1 MALLRSFLLQRES
14 LSTKLIAGV
23 CATLMV
29 FGVMLLASSVEDNA
43 DLKRASL
50 SAHLQDEINFLAP
63 TLAEQ
68 AVLGDYTNIRT
79 ILNTQAK
86 RKDTAEIS
94 WISASK
100 KVIAVEDDAIPM
112 EAPQWFVSWVNIPA
126 QMQSRDIIVGGVNYG
141 RLVVTGS
148 TKVAINSIW
157 AGFINELQILLI
169 AIGACIAVMVSIINR
184 GMRPLKTLAT
194 SARKFGQGD
203 YSVRIPPTG
212 TSEILDSIKSF
223 NSMADNIDGLVRS
236 LQSSEAKNQ
245 LLATIVEQSSEAIV
259 TIDINGRI
267 TSWNSGAA
275 QLFGYSVEEAIGQPY
290 QLFRSDSGDVLAGQG
305 KRLADNSSSRVE
317 LTMRSRDGRP
327 LDVEISITPLF
338 EENSSD
344 RIGEIIV
351 ARDISER
358 KRFQA
363 SLFEEKERAQVTLKS
378 IGDAVITTD
387 MFGNIEYLNP
397 VAEQLT
403 GWTLEQARNLPV
415 ARVYKLIDEA
425 TGQVIEN
432 AVDTAL
438 RGEMRQEK
446 NQFAT
451 LLSRDNQQFPIQG
464 SYAPIYNSQG
474 GVIGAVIVF
483 HDVSQNRKMVHQLS
497 WQAQHDNL
505 TGLVNRHEFE
515 NRLRYLVEKTASDRQ
530 QSVMMYMDLDQ
541 FKVVNDT
548 CGHVAGDELLRQI
561 SALLKSKLR
570 GTDTLARLGGDE
582 FGVLLD
588 NCPIEKGR
596 TIAETLRQTVS
607 DFRFA
612 WEGKVFT
619 LGVSI
624 GLVEL
629 DETTLNIDNILSAAD
644 SACYSAK
651 DKGRNRIQVYRQDDS
666 EIARRQ
672 GEMQWV
678 ARITRAFE
686 EDRFQLYYQPISSLQ
701 DHAENGDHYE
711 LLLRMV
717 DEDGQLVPPM
727 AFIPAAERYNLMPIL
742 DRWVIQK
749 AFSEFEKLYHA
760 DSGRNLHTA
769 TINISGASL
778 NDEMFGSYVKEQL
791 VKFNIAP
798 PTICFEIT
806 ETIAIANLTQAGRFI
821 QELKTLGCRF
831 SLDDFGSGMSS
842 FGYLKNLP
850 VDYLKI
856 DGSFIK
862 DMLTDPIDNAM
873 ARCINHIGHV
883 MGLRT
888 IAEFVE
894 NDAILAEVKTIGV
907 DYAQGY
913 GIARPRPF
921 GSLQES
927 RSFVAMETL
936 ATAAVG
942 EASRQAGA

>member
-1 MALLRSFLLQRES
+1 MAASLRFPAQWDS
-14 LSTKLIAGV
+14 LSNKLIAGV
-23 CATLMV
+23 CATLII
-29 FGVMLLASSVEDNA
+29 FGIMLLASSVEDNA
-43 DLKRASL
+43 DFKRVAL
-50 SAHLQDEINFLAP
+50 SNHLQDELSFLAP

-79 ILNTQAK
+79 ILGTQAK
-86 RKDTAEIS
+86 RKDTAKIT
-94 WISASK
+94 WISTSK
-100 KVIAVEDDAIPM
+100 KVISIEDDDISL
-112 EAPQWFVSWVNIPA
+112 EAPQWFVTWVNIPP
-126 QMQSRDIIVGGVNYG
+126 QTRSRDITVGGVTYG
-141 RLVVTGS
+141 RLVLKGS
-148 TKVAINSIW
+148 PKTAINTTW

-184 GMRPLKTLAT
+184 GLRPLKTLAA

-203 YSVRIPPTG
+203 YSVRIPQTG
-212 TSEILDSIKSF
+212 TAEIQDSIRSF
-223 NSMADNIDGLVRS
+223 NSMADNIDGLLRS
-236 LQSSEAKNQ
+236 LQSSETKNQ

-259 TIDINGRI
+259 TIDIGGQI

-275 QLFGYSVEEAIGQPY
+275 QLFGYSADEAVGQPY
-290 QLFRSDSGDVLAGQG
+290 QLLSSDTGAALGGLGRQLEDSDA
-305 KRLADNSSSRVE
+305 SRFE
-317 LTMRSRDGRP
+317 LTMRSRSGQQ

-338 EENSSD
+338 NENSGV

-358 KRFQA
+358 KRFQDT
-363 SLFEEKERAQVTLKS
+363 LFEEKERAQVTLKS

-403 GWTLEQARNLPV
+403 GWAAEQARNLPV
-415 ARVYKLIDEA
+415 SRVYKLMDEA
-425 TGQVIEN
+425 TGQIIEN
-432 AVDTAL
+432 AVHTAL
-438 RGEMRQEK
+438 RGEVRQEK

-451 LLSRDNQQFPIQG
+451 LLSRDNQRFPIQG

-515 NRLRYLVEKTASDRQ
+515 NRLRFLVEKTASDRQ
-530 QSVMMYMDLDQ
+530 QSVLMYMDLDQ

-561 SALLKSKLR
+561 SALLKSRVR

-596 TIAETLRQTVS
+596 AIAETLRQTVS

-612 WEGKVFT
+612 WEGKTFT

-629 DETTLNIDNILSAAD
+629 DETTLSINNILSAAD

-678 ARITRAFE
+678 TRITRAFE
-686 EDRFQLYYQPISSLQ
+686 EDRYRLYYQPISPLQ
-701 DHAENGDHYE
+701 EHAESGDHYE
-711 LLLRMV
+711 LLIRMV
-717 DEDGQLVPPM
+717 DEEGQLVPPM
-727 AFIPAAERYNLMPIL
+727 AFIPAAERYNLMPRL
-742 DRWVIQK
+742 DRWVIRK
-749 AFSEFEKLYHA
+749 AFSEFEKIYRA
-760 DSGRNLHTA
+760 DSGRKLHTA

-791 VKFNIAP
+791 ARFNIAP

-862 DMLTDPIDNAM
+862 DMLNDPIDNAM
-873 ARCINHIGHV
+873 ARSINQIGHV

-894 NDAILAEVKTIGV
+894 NDAILAEVKAIGV

-921 GSLQES
+921 DDLQES
-927 RSFVAMETL
+927 RVFVATDLL
-936 ATAAVG
+936 AATEKG
-942 EASRQAGA
+942 EDSRQSRV